1 LDHGRGISTAFRIS
15 VVLLDPYIPG
25 KFGGAERVCAE
36 NGSKRK
42 AASLLTH
49 QR

>member
-1 LDHGRGISTAFRIS
+1 MGEEYRLLFVS
-15 VVLLDPYIPG
+15 VFVLLDPYIPG

-42 AASLLTH
+42 VASLLTH